1 LVQEGFSGILC
12 AGVLQRVFKSIM
24 VSLSEFSF
32 HRWSAWAPA
41 MSDAEKWQAW
51 AREETS
57 LTIHEETAPV
67 KAMPPL
73 LRRRATSLGRAALEA
88 LSAPEL
94 AYTDQPIIF
103 CSRHG
108 EISRSLA
115 IQQALAEEGKAS
127 PQEFSMSVHNAIPG
141 LFLIARQSRVPVVA
155 LASEN
160 GLALSGIFEA
170 LSLLADGASSVILMF
185 CDAPLPKLF
194 QPFIDNEPTCFAF
207 ALEMTVGNDYRLA
220 YDDMAP
226 SMETASTLPPDSSLP
241 LLRFFLDETR
251 HALPLTEGANWQL
264 LRQTKEG
271 GHA

>member
-1 LVQEGFSGILC
+1 
-12 AGVLQRVFKSIM
+12 M
-24 VSLSEFSF
+24 TSLSEFSF
-32 HRWSAWAPA
+32 RRWSAWASA

-51 AREETS
+51 AHEETS
-57 LTIHEETAPV
+57 LIAHEETAPV

-73 LRRRATSLGRAALEA
+73 LRRRATPLGRAALEV
-88 LSAPEL
+88 LFAPDLESK
-94 AYTDQPIIF
+94 DQPIIF

-141 LFLIARQSRVPVVA
+141 LFLIAQQSRVPVTAV
-155 LASEN
+155 ASEN
-160 GLALSGIFEA
+160 HLALSGIIEA

-185 CDAPLPKLF
+185 CDAPLPALF

-207 ALEMTVGNDYRLA
+207 ALEMTAGNDFRLV
-220 YDDMAP
+220 YDDTAP
-226 SMETASTLPPDSSLP
+226 STEIASSLLPGSSLP
-241 LLRFFLDETR
+241 LLRFVLDETR
-251 HALPLTEGANWQL
+251 RALLLTGEADWQL
-264 LRQTKEG
+264 LRQAKEG